1 MNRTHLLNDLQSRV
15 LRQQEWM
22 EQWKNL
28 DEDYLLAKVDAG
40 KWNVAE
46 IMEHLLRYGDFY
58 LPVIQE
64 RLTSAPHQPH
74 DHYSPGWLGNY
85 FAKSLLPDTK
95 KMKTFKNM
103 NPALEGGVR
112 SAYFQQL
119 QAQLTQWEALLKV
132 AKDKD
137 LQRTLTPISISQ
149 WIKLRMGDTLR
160 VVIFHQD
167 RHFEQME
174 GLLRRL

>member
-1 MNRTHLLNDLQSRV
+1 MPTRYSALRRESTWHSLVNLRNGESAFGGNFRLL
-15 LRQQEWM
+15 
-22 EQWKNL
+22 
-28 DEDYLLAKVDAG
+28 
-40 KWNVAE
+40 
-46 IMEHLLRYGDFY
+46 H
-58 LPVIQE
+58 
-64 RLTSAPHQPH
+64 
-74 DHYSPGWLGNY
+74 
-85 FAKSLLPDTK
+85 
-95 KMKTFKNM
+95 
-103 NPALEGGVR
+103 
-112 SAYFQQL
+112 FQQL